1 MFDNDKS
8 IPHLISVYSLHS
20 NLVDKRTKGMWQDG
34 SVVAIETELTVI
46 HYVINLHLYMVTSFM
61 VIDSIYL
68 YLWPSI

>member
-1 MFDNDKS
+1 
-8 IPHLISVYSLHS
+8 
-20 NLVDKRTKGMWQDG
+20 MWQDG
-34 SVVAIETELTVI
+34 SVVAIETEVTVI